1 MKGESFV
8 ISADKFYIS
17 TQCFGNIRTYGDFK
31 KNWNEGGLMEKQ
43 FYLSKITT
51 KQTKNKQTKATVKGI
66 FINNPGCVLKV
77 HGRHKNIS
85 IIT

>member
-1 MKGESFV
+1 MSSQQIIF
-8 ISADKFYIS
+8 ISQLTVLEIS
-17 TQCFGNIRTYGDFK
+17 EHMGIK

-51 KQTKNKQTKATVKGI
+51 KQTQNKQTRATVKGI

-77 HGRHKNIS
+77 HGCHKNIS